1 VRSPELPYQT
11 GANTMSCCHDHYAAT
26 PDGDRGFEIDATRV
40 RFGRGL
46 LDETGEAARGLGMSR
61 VALFTD
67 AAVRKLPF
75 FETVYKSLLDA
86 GLDTE
91 VYDDVSIEPTDASF
105 KMAAA
110 FATDGNFDGYVSI
123 GGGSTIDT
131 AKAANLYASYPAEF
145 SSYVNAPIGGGQAV
159 PGPLKPH
166 IACPT
171 TSGTGSEATGLAIFD
186 LVSMRAKTG
195 IASRRL
201 KPSLGIVDPDVTR
214 SLPSEVVA
222 CSGFDVLSH
231 ALESYTALPYTQRKR
246 PLSGEARPLSQG
258 ANPFS
263 DIACIEA
270 LRILGKHI
278 RRAVADANDDEAREQ
293 MMFASLLAGIG
304 FGNAGVHAPHG
315 MSYSVSGLVKEFRP
329 AGYPQAEAIVP
340 HGMSVIVNAPAVFR
354 FTAPACPE
362 RHLEAA
368 RALGAH
374 THGVEEKDA
383 GRMLSEQLVELMR
396 ATDMPNGLRALG
408 YRRAD
413 TEALTEGAFPQRRL
427 LTNAP
432 REVTR
437 EDLRSLFESAMAYW

>member
-1 VRSPELPYQT
+1 V
-11 GANTMSCCHDHYAAT
+11 SCCHAHYAPS
-26 PDGDRGFEIDATRV
+26 PDGDRGFEIDATRA

-46 LDETGEAARGLGMSR
+46 LDETGDAARALGMSR

-67 AAVRKLPF
+67 MTVRKLPL
-75 FETVYKSLLDA
+75 FEAVRTSLLAA
-86 GLDTE
+86 GLDVE
-91 VYDDVSIEPTDASF
+91 IYDNVSIEPTDGSF
-105 KMAAA
+105 QTAAA
-110 FATDGNFDGYVSI
+110 FATDGKFDGYVSV

-131 AKAANLYASYPAEF
+131 AKAANLYATYPAEF
-145 SSYVNAPIGGGQAV
+145 LSYVNAPIGGGQVV

-222 CSGFDVLSH
+222 CTGFDVLSH
-231 ALESYTALPYTQRKR
+231 ALESYTALPYSQRKR
-246 PLSGEARPLSQG
+246 PSSGEARPLSQG

-278 RRAVADANDDEAREQ
+278 QRAVADADDDEAREA

-304 FGNAGVHAPHG
+304 FGNAGVHTPHG
-315 MSYSVSGLVKEFRP
+315 MSYSVSGLVKGFRP
-329 AGYPQAEAIVP
+329 SGYPQAEAIVP
-340 HGMSVIVNAPAVFR
+340 HGMSVIVNAPSVFR
-354 FTAPACPE
+354 FTATACPG

-368 RALGAH
+368 RALGAD
-374 THGVEEKDA
+374 TEGAREADA
-383 GRMLSEQLVELMR
+383 GEVLATRLVELMR
-396 ATDMPNGLRALG
+396 ATNMPNGLHALG
-408 YRRAD
+408 YTKSD
-413 TEALTEGAFPQRRL
+413 TGALTAGAFPQRRL
-427 LTNAP
+427 LLNSP

-437 EDLRSLFESAMAYW
+437 DDLHGLFESAMTYW